1 MAMQAVAHF
10 LSETKAVGDT
20 KRFSMHG
27 RKEINAT
34 PNPSPNEKIFFKEK
48 DNYCKPIILQ

>member
-1 MAMQAVAHF
+1 MQAVAHF

-48 DNYCKPIILQ
+48 DNYCKPIIPQ